1 MNKTKKALLDDCR
14 EHLIFAI
21 GSAAGAGEHETA
33 ARINAI
39 LVDIDIAL
47 EMCYTGKNAREAR
60 KTEGKKMKKY
70 IFPNIYDDVCNW
82 TQTAEEL
89 AAWTVPQMLAELKE
103 MERSGDLADNEAQNG
118 LTLEEL
124 AEAYTEAAHKLAAEL
139 MEE

>member
-21 GSAAGAGEHETA
+21 GSAAGAGKHETA

-39 LVDIDIAL
+39 LVDIDIAQ

-70 IFPNIYDDVCNW
+70 IVREFR
-82 TQTAEEL
+82 TANDGSEYETERYEITADELEE
-89 AAWTVPQMLAELKE
+89 TREC
-103 MERSGDLADNEAQNG
+103 
-118 LTLEEL
+118 LEEL
-124 AEAYTEAAHKLAAEL
+124 IGAAIDRYEID
-139 MEE
+139 EQ